1 MQAKSNKNITV
12 PLSIFG
18 LVFSIMPFISSCGKG
33 TNVGPS
39 LLNVRYQIV
48 NLSPD
53 LNSVDLY
60 VHYIKVNTSSYFY
73 PTASGYFALP
83 SIDTPFQIRP
93 GTTLVAGTTAP
104 SYNIFNIDSLLKP
117 NMKYSLMIL
126 GFKNQTTDPLSY
138 IMTTDTS
145 ALPSLGH
152 GKVRFINGSPLTPL
166 GLNVTANDTS
176 LFTGALFK
184 QVSAYKELPAGTYEF
199 KIYTKGS
206 TNILRDVPNVTIQDG
221 RAYTLYT
228 YGLTGHSD
236 SMAFGSGF
244 ITNY

>member
-1 MQAKSNKNITV
+1 MQTKSNKNITV
-12 PLSIFG
+12 LLSIFG
-18 LVFSIMPFISSCGKG
+18 LIFLVMPFISSCGKG

-39 LLNVRYQIV
+39 LLNVRYQVV

-53 LNSVDLY
+53 LGSVDLY
-60 VHYIKVNTSSYFY
+60 VKYIKVNSSSYFY
-73 PTASGYFALP
+73 PSASGYFALP

-104 SYNIFNIDSLLKP
+104 SYNIFTIDSLLKP
-117 NMKYSLMIL
+117 NMKYTLMIV
-126 GFKNQTTDPLSY
+126 GFNKFTDSLHY
-138 IMTTDTS
+138 IITKDTS
-145 ALPSLGH
+145 ALPSLGR
-152 GKVRFINGSPLTPL
+152 GKVRFINASPLTPV
-166 GLNVTANDTS
+166 GLNVTANDST
-176 LFTGALFK
+176 LFSGALYR
-184 QVSAYKELPAGTYEF
+184 QVSAYKELPAGIYDF

-228 YGLTGHSD
+228 YGLTGHTD
-236 SMAFGSGF
+236 SLAFGSGF